1 LIFSFLSSSRTGFS
15 FFLDEERNKEI
26 KKNDASTRIAHAPL
40 AINFHCSK
48 TFSNIVLGLLG
59 EAADIALGMV

>member
-1 LIFSFLSSSRTGFS
+1 MKKETKKSR
-15 FFLDEERNKEI
+15 
-26 KKNDASTRIAHAPL
+26 KNDASTRIAHAPL